1 MKKRQYKHVY
11 KLFIL
16 AILLSSCAAGYNQ
29 QQVASIETESTETA
43 DSAFEDGFAVWL
55 ADFKERAVAN
65 GIARSTVN
73 RSLKIAEPIERIIT
87 LDKKQPEKKLTM
99 EEYMAN
105 VISDARII
113 KGRELYEK
121 NYDLLNTISAQY
133 GVEPEFIVALWGL
146 ETGYGKNTGGFNV
159 LSSLATL
166 AYEGRRR
173 EFFESELVS
182 ALLIIDQGHIEPS
195 EMRGSWAGAMGQ
207 CQFMPSS
214 FLAYAVDYDGDGKT
228 DIWSNK
234 QDIFASIANYLRTVG
249 WGASEEQKRQTLMHW
264 NRSTYFV
271 ASVFKMA
278 EEIKNAN

>member
-1 MKKRQYKHVY
+1 MKKRQNRHLY

-16 AILLSSCAAGYNQ
+16 AILLSSCAAGYHQ
-29 QQVASIETESTETA
+29 PQEVANIEQNALETQA
-43 DSAFEDGFAVWL
+43 VDNDFDVWL
-55 ADFKERAVAN
+55 ASFKERAVAN
-65 GIARSTVN
+65 GIARNTVN
-73 RSLKIAEPIERIIT
+73 KSIKITEPIERIIT
-87 LDKKQPEKKLTM
+87 LDRKQPEKKLTM
-99 EEYMAN
+99 EEYMNN
-105 VISDARII
+105 VISEARII

-121 NYDLLNTISAQY
+121 HSELLNKISAQY

-159 LSSLATL
+159 VSALATL

-173 EFFESELVS
+173 EFFESELIS
-182 ALLIIDQGHIEPS
+182 ALLIIDQGHISAS

-214 FLAYAVDYDGDGKT
+214 FLAYAVDYDNDGKT

-234 QDIFASIANYLRTVG
+234 KDVFASIANYLRTVG
-249 WGASEEQKRQTLMHW
+249 WGGDDEQKRRTLMHW

-271 ASVFKMA
+271 ASVFKLA
-278 EEIKNAN
+278 EEIKNAG